1 MFAAAAKKAQS
12 NDPIRVAKALEGMKM
27 STSLGEVEMRADNHQ
42 LLQPLYVSTLLKNT
56 KYDVED
62 SGLGWKSDAKVE
74 GKATALP
81 TTCKM
86 ERPK

>member
-1 MFAAAAKKAQS
+1 
-12 NDPIRVAKALEGMKM
+12 
-27 STSLGEVEMRADNHQ
+27 
-42 LLQPLYVSTLLKNT
+42 LQPLYVSTLEKNQ

-62 SGLGWKSDAKVE
+62 TGLGWKSDAKVDA
-74 GKATALP
+74 KATALP

>member
-1 MFAAAAKKAQS
+1 MT
-12 NDPIRVAKALEGMKM
+12 
-27 STSLGEVEMRADNHQ
+27 TSLGEVEMRADNHQ
-42 LLQPLYVSTLLKNT
+42 MLQPLYVSTLLKNT